1 MSSPF
6 QTLPLTYLI
15 SLPPSALSNIP
26 LNLTLNL
33 NKSLLTYDKRLKGI
47 LCSYSD
53 MSFKDNKPF
62 GKIINEN
69 PWLNF
74 KVQFNGLIFSPH
86 PGIILKGE
94 INKIS
99 SGHIGILIY
108 NVFNASVMS
117 ENLKEWSYNEDGEC
131 WEKGGESMEVGG
143 EVEFKVEG
151 EREEEGV
158 VSFFGSVE

>member
-1 MSSPF
+1 M
-6 QTLPLTYLI
+6 
-15 SLPPSALSNIP
+15 
-26 LNLTLNL
+26 
-33 NKSLLTYDKRLKGI
+33 
-47 LCSYSD
+47 
-53 MSFKDNKPF
+53 
-62 GKIINEN
+62 
-69 PWLNF
+69 
-74 KVQFNGLIFSPH
+74 
-86 PGIILKGE
+86 ILKGE

-108 NVFNASVMS
+108 GVFNASVMS

-131 WEKGGESMEVGG
+131 WEKEGESMEVGG